1 MLNMQFDKLCLV
13 LYKLVFFFIA
23 PSIEPAMPRRKKYPG
38 LAYKTNE
45 IFEAAAAG
53 LPSGMASSGMSSFGG
68 VHTLDRARVIV

>member
-1 MLNMQFDKLCLV
+1 
-13 LYKLVFFFIA
+13 
-23 PSIEPAMPRRKKYPG
+23 MPRRKKYPG

-68 VHTLDRARVIV
+68 VHTLDRARVIVWLVLSNKTIFFRF